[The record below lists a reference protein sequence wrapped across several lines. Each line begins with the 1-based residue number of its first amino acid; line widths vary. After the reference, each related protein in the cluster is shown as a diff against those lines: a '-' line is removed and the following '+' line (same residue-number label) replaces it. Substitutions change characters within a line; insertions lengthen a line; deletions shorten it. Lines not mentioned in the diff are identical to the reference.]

1 VEFLAGKSLK
11 ETLAVIAS
19 WQGVPLNYSRIGAE
33 LNISCSSAKA
43 RLQCLVQARIA
54 VLLPPLEGVPAEN
67 KTRKS
72 PKLYLTKPAL
82 SLVSPKKLPGQSALT
97 RREGRPAATPGTAGP
112 EEVRFRGRMIRAV
125 CRLETARNPRS
136 TFWYYGGYGKTHVEL
151 IVQTAVKRIGF
162 VFLQDLRLSRW
173 CWSYCRRVFRQGI
186 IQGAFVLYPG
196 RRVFFAADRLV
207 VVPADEFFRYYRR
220 WMNACLGSSRKLLLR
235 MARAYNSAHAQDL
248 P

>member
-1 VEFLAGKSLK
+1 MRLLDGASLR
-11 ETLAVIAS
+11 ETLAIIAS
-19 WQGVPLNYSRIGAE
+19 WQGIPLNYSKIGDQ
-33 LNISCSSAKA
+33 LNISCASAKL
-43 RLQCLVQARIA
+43 RVQYLVQARMA
-54 VLLPPLEGVPAEN
+54 WLLPPLEGVPETT

-72 PKLYLTKPAL
+72 PKLYLTQPAMSLVPAPKPAA
-82 SLVSPKKLPGQSALT
+82 SRTPVPG
-97 RREGRPAATPGTAGP
+97 
-112 EEVRFRGRMIRAV
+112 EVRFRGRMARAV

-186 IQGAFVLYPG
+186 IQGGFVLYPG
-196 RRVFFAADRLV
+196 RRVFFVADRLV
-207 VVPADEFFRYYRR
+207 AVPADEFFRRYRR
-220 WMNACLGSSRKLLLR
+220 WMNACLGSSRKLLLA
-235 MARAYNSAHAQDL
+235 MARAYNSAHAADL